1 MKQLNILI
9 LLAFSLALLASCG
22 QKASTSEAQKT
33 SDSLPHDRTIHGVL
47 VKGQVI
53 DDQTRCSHYHTQL
66 DIIALKFKCCN
77 TYYPCYSC
85 HQEKADHAASTW
97 ELNERNEKAV
107 LCGVCGNELT
117 IQEYL
122 NSNNTCSKC
131 QSLFNP
137 NCKKH
142 YHLYFKVDSANAI

>member
-1 MKQLNILI
+1 MLTTFF
-9 LLAFSLALLASCG
+9 AC
-22 QKASTSEAQKT
+22 QKKEPPKSIAKEI
-33 SDSLPHDRTIHGVL
+33 DSSPHDRTIHGVL

-85 HQEKADHAASTW
+85 HQEKADHSATTW
-97 ELNERNEKAV
+97 ELNERSEKAV

-122 NSNNTCSKC
+122 NSNNTCGKC

-142 YHLYFKVDSANAI
+142 YHLYFKVDSTAAI